1 LSERKRR
8 SGTLQDKKLCRLS
21 FIADYTFFTNV
32 GSRSSPKTTRLIISL
47 FYRINS
53 LFQATKFLVDE
64 ADEQS
69 GYGFLLGDIIIHE
82 SWNNELGHYNARSDV
97 NGKPWT
103 PRSLSTAFSYA
114 QFNRTCLA
122 HLLTYRPFMGVLGRA
137 WTAAPELG
145 GICSPSGTERGE
157 EFKMNTGWTT
167 YADYSGRRL
176 LNAMAELITAHE
188 LGHNWGAAHDPDTE
202 ECSPPAHSRGKYLMY
217 AHSVAGFAVNNY
229 RFSPCSR
236 RTVGATLAARA
247 PLCFVATSESTVRLC
262 GNRRLD
268 PGEECDAGVVND
280 DVCCTDNCKLRPGA
294 QCSPWNHDCCTS
306 ACQVAPPST
315 PCSERHSGNPCL
327 SPGTCDGKSASCP
340 GPTRLSGVPCAE
352 HGRCIQGKCRTQCER
367 LGLHTCICDEAEQSC
382 YICCLFPVANSNS
395 YTCRSIILY
404 STNDTFDHSEGRY
417 SFVPK
422 TNQVLESVQSSGS
435 SNQQVYLHLEN
446 YRPCTTGYCMDGK
459 CTRSPENSILRFWGF
474 GADSKE
480 YSFTSFLQN
489 NLVVSVV
496 TVSLL
501 YIPSAYGIEECLELV
516 SVQALCIGFTK
527 AFDFMNRQ
535 PSTASQQYAWYRK
548 IKNSRHFHPSI
559 RQEKFTSGI
568 RFGLS
573 LLEVGGSLRKI
584 STGSQICR
592 NRTKALKS
600 RFPSYRLR
608 VFEIRSHDSARV
620 VLSDPPRALYG
631 STLHTRA
638 LPNVHVTSVSR
649 MKPSVEK
656 IERLP
661 DAGIEA
667 FRPNLRHT
675 YSPLLLVTFKPYSL
689 TSGILVCL
697 CSLLLSLTVLMTFEF
712 PGIRVA
718 LIFLIVA
725 IACECQP
732 SFLIGLNHSSQV
744 LRRRRRQRYKTDNFK
759 VPLYTYELPSYPTQD
774 ETSSKGSRDTGI
786 DSEMRAS
793 VDEAGGDNSSG
804 PSEVAFHIYQKK
816 TAKSIDLHVECTV
829 FFCNITYRVAENSPT
844 NPVSVS
850 SFLEL
855 TGPPIVC
862 TSDLHHFTFVYP
874 FVRLILRNTDSIPFR
889 CNARAKVKSALI
901 PTVVFIGQNAGR
913 IKTTEQTLHSRFSPS
928 SAWYRAIRNPYNRK
942 QQAWEL
948 VRDLR
953 DKSIPDIERR
963 MFRWTFIRTN
973 RKEPDRTEVTD
984 IDQPPIP
991 SASPTR
997 YRRATGIPSWKAD
1010 CTKTPTVFVVFH
1022 TLMPSH
1028 KSSTSQ
1034 FTPIR

>member
-1 LSERKRR
+1 MLAWILGVTILQTDLLAQYTGVGQHESATVTLSQLQDYDIINQIKFRSLRSTAGGSTVRRVAFSTRYNSWDLRLTRAESFISPDFSVTLLNQKGARKLTLGIDHLWHYTGDVYGQNESHVSAFFDEITHSFSARIFVGSKVYFMEPIRTYGEDHDNDSLVFYDLKDIKPPLINNTSVCDSGSLVNDSSAFSAGGSSFSKSSERKRR
-8 SGTLQDKKLCRLS
+8 SGILQDKKLCRLS

-82 SWNNELGHYNARSDV
+82 SWNNELGHYNARSDA

-145 GICSPSGTERGE
+145 GICSPSRTERGE
-157 EFKMNTGWTT
+157 EFKTNTGWTT

-236 RTVGATLAARA
+236 RTIGATLAARA

-268 PGEECDAGVVND
+268 PGEECDAGVVHD
-280 DVCCTDNCKLRPGA
+280 DICCTDNCKLRHGA

-315 PCSERHSGNPCL
+315 QCSERHSGNPCL

-382 YICCLFPVANSNS
+382 YICCLFPLANSNS
-395 YTCRSIILY
+395 YTCRPITIY
-404 STNDTFDHSEGRY
+404 STNDTFDRSEGRY

-446 YRPCTTGYCMDGK
+446 YRPCATGYCMDGR

-501 YIPSAYGIEECLELV
+501 YIPSAYGI
-516 SVQALCIGFTK
+516 
-527 AFDFMNRQ
+527 
-535 PSTASQQYAWYRK
+535 
-548 IKNSRHFHPSI
+548 
-559 RQEKFTSGI
+559 
-568 RFGLS
+568 
-573 LLEVGGSLRKI
+573 
-584 STGSQICR
+584 
-592 NRTKALKS
+592 
-600 RFPSYRLR
+600 
-608 VFEIRSHDSARV
+608 
-620 VLSDPPRALYG
+620 
-631 STLHTRA
+631 
-638 LPNVHVTSVSR
+638 
-649 MKPSVEK
+649 
-656 IERLP
+656 
-661 DAGIEA
+661 
-667 FRPNLRHT
+667 
-675 YSPLLLVTFKPYSL
+675 
-689 TSGILVCL
+689 
-697 CSLLLSLTVLMTFEF
+697 
-712 PGIRVA
+712 
-718 LIFLIVA
+718 
-725 IACECQP
+725 
-732 SFLIGLNHSSQV
+732 QV
-744 LRRRRRQRYKTDNFK
+744 LRRRRRQRRKVDNFK
-759 VPLYTYELPSYPTQD
+759 VPFYTYELPSYPTQD

-793 VDEAGGDNSSG
+793 VDEAGGYNSSG
-804 PSEVAFHIYQKK
+804 PSEVAFH
-816 TAKSIDLHVECTV
+816 V
-829 FFCNITYRVAENSPT
+829 
-844 NPVSVS
+844 
-850 SFLEL
+850 
-855 TGPPIVC
+855 
-862 TSDLHHFTFVYP
+862 
-874 FVRLILRNTDSIPFR
+874 
-889 CNARAKVKSALI
+889 
-901 PTVVFIGQNAGR
+901 
-913 IKTTEQTLHSRFSPS
+913 
-928 SAWYRAIRNPYNRK
+928 
-942 QQAWEL
+942 
-948 VRDLR
+948 
-953 DKSIPDIERR
+953 
-963 MFRWTFIRTN
+963 
-973 RKEPDRTEVTD
+973 
-984 IDQPPIP
+984 
-991 SASPTR
+991 
-997 YRRATGIPSWKAD
+997 
-1010 CTKTPTVFVVFH
+1010 
-1022 TLMPSH
+1022 
-1028 KSSTSQ
+1028 
-1034 FTPIR
+1034 